1 MKKEKEK
8 ARIWVDDVRPMPE
21 GYNLWARSVSEA
33 SFYLGLCYPNIEL
46 LDLDHDAGDFAQFG
60 GDFIEILNFMER
72 ANLNIPIRIHTMNPV
87 GRENMERIIRKNGW
101 KLIP

>member
-46 LDLDHDAGDFAQFG
+46 LDLDHDAGDFVQFG
-60 GDFIEILNFMER
+60 GDFIEILNFMEE
-72 ANLNIPIRIHTMNPV
+72 ANLDIPIRIHTMNPV
-87 GRENMERIIRKNGW
+87 GRVNMERIIRKNGW

>member
-21 GYNLWARSVSEA
+21 GYNLWARSVSEVA
-33 SFYLGLCYPNIEL
+33 FYLGLYYPNIEL

-72 ANLNIPIRIHTMNPV
+72 ANLDIPIRIHTMNPV
-87 GRENMERIIRKNGW
+87 GRANMERIIRKNGW
-101 KLIP
+101 KLIF